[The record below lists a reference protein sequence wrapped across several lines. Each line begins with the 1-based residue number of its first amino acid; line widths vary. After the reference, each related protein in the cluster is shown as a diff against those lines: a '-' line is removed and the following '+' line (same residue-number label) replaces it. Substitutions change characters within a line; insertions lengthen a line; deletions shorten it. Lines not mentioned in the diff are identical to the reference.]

1 MSSQA
6 ASGPLA
12 RLVRRV
18 YVALNEHDAAAIGQL
33 LQPDVEW
40 DDPITGERLVGPDA
54 IAERWC
60 GSGDPLRLQLEP
72 MRIRE
77 VDGKVVTDLRQNI
90 SDARGKAIAT
100 QMVRHVCAFRDAR
113 IATVEARDPD

>member
-6 ASGPLA
+6 ESGPLA
-12 RLVRRV
+12 RLVRQA
-18 YVALNEHDAAAIGQL
+18 YAALNEQDAAAIGRL

-40 DDPITGERLVGPDA
+40 DDPITGERLVGPET
-54 IAERWC
+54 IAERWR
-60 GSGDPLRLQLEP
+60 GSGDPLRLHLEP

-77 VDGKVVTDLRQNI
+77 FHGKVVTDLRQNI
-90 SDARGKAIAT
+90 SDAHGKAIAT

-113 IATVEARDPD
+113 IATVEALEPD